1 MLIGLKLINCYRKK
15 KKYSFVVRRT
25 FTEWREK
32 NCLLLLLDL
41 TVVLL
46 SKQCQY

>member
-15 KKYSFVVRRT
+15 KIQFCGGEDIHRMEK
-25 FTEWREK
+25 K
-32 NCLLLLLDL
+32 NCLLLLLDF